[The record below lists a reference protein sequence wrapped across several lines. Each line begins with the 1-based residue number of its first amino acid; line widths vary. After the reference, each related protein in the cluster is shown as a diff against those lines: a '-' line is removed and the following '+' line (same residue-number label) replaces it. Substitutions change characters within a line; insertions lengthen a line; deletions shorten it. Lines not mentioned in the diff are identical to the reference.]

1 MPTTP
6 EAFLRQFE
14 FVHDEA
20 DHSTSDRQSVSPLFL
35 AVISGNLE
43 VVSALARSNPT
54 DVTARLKSDFPAAL
68 GLWKG
73 CEPIHAAA
81 DACVTDHVPIITAL
95 LEGGTDPNA
104 AAGKIGFTPL
114 YAAAVL

>member
-1 MPTTP
+1 M
-6 EAFLRQFE
+6 
-14 FVHDEA
+14 
-20 DHSTSDRQSVSPLFL
+20 
-35 AVISGNLE
+35 
-43 VVSALARSNPT
+43 VSALARSNPT
-54 DVTARLKSDFPAAL
+54 DVTARLKSDFPAL
-68 GLWKG
+68 GLWAG